1 MKLLPSIKMVR
12 RLFHPCMK
20 LIDRYIISRYIIT
33 FFFIMGLIIAIVVLV
48 DFVEKIDDFIE
59 KKPPVYEIIFVY
71 YVNFIPFFANLLTPI
86 CIFLSVIFFTS
97 QMAQRSEL
105 IPLLGSGV
113 SFYRILAPYLVASAI
128 MAGLSFYFKAYVV
141 PNATERRMDFEYQYM
156 YAQKRRISG
165 TSNIHKKVS
174 QDFYTVRDENGGERE
189 EKDETYIYIKSYND
203 KNHIGYNFTLERIKA
218 GDIVCKI
225 IADKISWVDTSAV
238 WRLSNARFREFIGD
252 RERMYKR
259 REVDTTFL
267 LTPDDIFIR
276 EMKAE
281 SMPMPE
287 LVRYIDLE
295 EMRGS
300 DILEELYIEKYRR
313 YSDPVAVIILT
324 LIGFAM
330 SSRKSRGG
338 IALQIGLGLAICF
351 GYILLLFAGQAL
363 LSGGSAVTVFLML
376 GLAPFVWGYRKYIQ
390 KNKTEIARIVGMGL
404 ALGVAALGI
413 YHLGAWI
420 STYELPIWVGV
431 WLPNII
437 FFPVGIMLIRV
448 APK

>member
-1 MKLLPSIKMVR
+1 MN
-12 RLFHPCMK
+12 
-20 LIDRYIISRYIIT
+20 LIDRYIISRYITT
-33 FFFIMGLIIAIVVLV
+33 FFFIMGLIISIVVLV

-59 KKPPVYEIIFVY
+59 KKPPVNEVIFVY

-86 CIFLSVIFFTS
+86 CIFLAVIFFTS

-113 SFYRILAPYLVASAI
+113 SFYRLLAPYMLASLV

-141 PNATERRMDFEYQYM
+141 PNATEVRMDFEYKYM

-165 TSNIHKKVS
+165 TTNIHKKVS
-174 QDFYTVRDENGGERE
+174 QDFYTVTDKDGQTQ
-189 EKDETYIYIKSYND
+189 EKKEETYIFIKSYND
-203 KNHIGYNFTLERIKA
+203 KNKIGYNFALERIKD
-218 GDIVCKI
+218 GDIITKI
-225 IADKISWVDTSAV
+225 ISEKITWVDSTQS
-238 WRLSNARFREFIGD
+238 WRLQNARFREFTGD
-252 RERMYKR
+252 KERMYKR
-259 REVDTTFL
+259 QQVDTTFL
-267 LTPDDIFIR
+267 LTPGDIFIR

-287 LVRYIDLE
+287 LLEYIGLE

-300 DILEELYIEKYRR
+300 DILDELYIEKYRR

-324 LIGFAM
+324 LIGFSM

-338 IALQIGLGLAICF
+338 IALQIGMGLGICF
-351 GYILLLFAGQAL
+351 AYILLLFAGQAII
-363 LSGGSAVTVFLML
+363 SGKGGLIAVC
-376 GLAPFVWGYRKYIQ
+376 
-390 KNKTEIARIVGMGL
+390 
-404 ALGVAALGI
+404 
-413 YHLGAWI
+413 
-420 STYELPIWVGV
+420 ELPIFLLGRLLKDTFTKTKTLKIIGTITFAALIALPFIAMYVYKVSDLPLWVGV

-437 FFPVGIMLIRV
+437 FFPVAVMLIRL

>member
-1 MKLLPSIKMVR
+1 
-12 RLFHPCMK
+12 MK
-20 LIDRYIISRYIIT
+20 LIDLYIIRRYIVT
-33 FFFIMGLIIAIVVLV
+33 FFFIMGLIISIVVLV

-59 KKPPVYEIIFVY
+59 KKPPVAEIIFVY

-86 CIFLSVIFFTS
+86 CIFLAVIFFTS
-97 QMAQRSEL
+97 QMAQRSEI

-113 SFYRILAPYLVASAI
+113 SFYRLMAPYLVASAI

-165 TSNIHKKVS
+165 TSNIHKKVA
-174 QDFYTVRDENGGERE
+174 QEFYTVRDEQGRE
-189 EKDETYIYIKSYND
+189 KEAKDETYIYIKSYND
-203 KNHIGYNFTLERIKA
+203 KNKIGYNFVLERIKE

-225 IADKISWVDTSAV
+225 IADKITWVDSTAS
-238 WRLSNARFREFIGD
+238 WQLSNARFREFIGD

-267 LTPDDIFIR
+267 LAPDDLFIR

-287 LVRYIDLE
+287 LLQYIELE

-338 IALQIGLGLAICF
+338 IALQIGLGLGICF
-351 GYILLLFAGQAL
+351 FYILLLFAGQAL
-363 LSGGSAVTVFLML
+363 LGGGSAVAILML
-376 GLAPFVWGYRKYIQ
+376 LPLAPFIRSFYEYMRKNRDQ
-390 KNKTEIARIVGMGL
+390 TARILGLGASIGL
-404 ALGVAALGI
+404 AAAGLFWLSRWVEI
-413 YHLGAWI
+413 D
-420 STYELPIWVGV
+420 EFPVWVGV
-431 WLPNII
+431 WLPNFI
-437 FFPVGIMLIRV
+437 FFPVSIMLIRA

>member
-1 MKLLPSIKMVR
+1 
-12 RLFHPCMK
+12 MK
-20 LIDRYIISRYIIT
+20 LIDRYIISRYITT

-86 CIFLSVIFFTS
+86 CIFLAVIFFTS
-97 QMAQRSEL
+97 QMAQRSEI

-113 SFYRILAPYLVASAI
+113 SFYRILAPYLIASGI

-141 PNATERRMDFEYQYM
+141 PKATERRMDFEYQYM

-165 TSNIHKKVS
+165 TSNIHKKVA
-174 QDFYTVRDENGGERE
+174 QEFYTVVDENGVERE

-203 KNHIGYNFTLERIKA
+203 KNKIGYNFALERIKE
-218 GDIVCKI
+218 GDIICKI
-225 IADKISWVDTSAV
+225 IADKISWVDSTAS
-238 WRLSNARFREFIGD
+238 WKLGNARFREFLGD
-252 RERMYKR
+252 KERMYKR

-287 LVRYIDLE
+287 LVQYIELE

-313 YSDPVAVIILT
+313 YSDPIAVIILT

-363 LSGGSAVTVFLML
+363 ISGGSAISIFLML
-376 GLAPFVWGYRKYIQ
+376 GLTPFVWSYAKNIP
-390 KNKTEIARIVGMGL
+390 KNKGQPARIIGMGL
-404 ALGVAALGI
+404 ALLVAVFLIFLLGI
-413 YHLGAWI
+413 WI
-420 STYELPIWVGV
+420 AAFELPLWVGV

-437 FFPVGIMLIRV
+437 FFPIGIMLLRV